1 LKMARIRQQH
11 PQNYTS
17 TGNINTEFENIL
29 RYINSAELGNKSVG
43 ELLDS
48 IFDASGDFDGVVQI
62 RLDTTA
68 GLQYRVGTY
77 ATDTE
82 GWLSIAAITDI
93 RGAAGSDVGTINAPI
108 FFNRQD
114 VTMAT
119 GATVIA
125 YTFEATT
132 DHVLVYL
139 NGILQ
144 ATSTYTVNST
154 ANTVTLGTAVGAGIK
169 ASIYSIRPSSISNYR
184 RQDSTAVANQVI
196 IPFIHTDQEQILVYR
211 NGILQQTGGSNDF
224 TSSSST
230 NTVTFNSALSVND
243 LISIFTIENTASV
256 RVAGLMTEDK
266 YTDANGFI
274 TYGKLAIT
282 DAEIPV
288 AKVATLATELADK
301 AHMNVGSSTPTGSDG
316 YLWVDTSGAV
326 AELKFKESGA
336 WLSTSPD
343 ASLPVPTS
351 TDALR
356 YLRVNSSG
364 SGFDIADLNLSSVVL
379 KTSKAAANGVASLDA
394 TGKIPT
400 SQFPVRY
407 SAAMYPLYKTGAV
420 TNGSLHLMRL
430 WKQILRVDGV
440 SLKCEAGTCDVTMTV
455 DGASAGSTYSVSA
468 TGSNQTFGTV
478 IQIDA
483 TSAGKSID
491 FTVTN
496 ANSACVGLQVSLS
509 TATAII

>member
-1 LKMARIRQQH
+1 MARIRQQH

-29 RYINSAELGNKSVG
+29 RYINSAEIGNKSVA

-48 IFDASGDFDGVVQI
+48 IFDEGGDFDGVVQV

-82 GWLSIAAITDI
+82 GWLSIADIEDI

-114 VTMAT
+114 VDLAT

-125 YTFEATT
+125 YNFEATT
-132 DHVLVYL
+132 DSVVLYL

-144 ATSTYTVNST
+144 AESTYTISSA
-154 ANTVTLGTAVGAGIK
+154 ANTITLSVAVGAGIK
-169 ASIYSIRPSSISNYR
+169 ASVYSIRPSAISNYR
-184 RQDSTAVANQVI
+184 RQDSTSVAGQVI
-196 IPFIHTDQEQILVYR
+196 VAFVHADTEQILVYR

-230 NTVTFNSALSVND
+230 NTVTFNTALSANE
-243 LISIFTIENTASV
+243 LISVLTIENTASV

-274 TYGKLAIT
+274 SYSKLALA
-282 DAEIPV
+282 DGEIPA
-288 AKVATLATELADK
+288 AKVATLTAELADK
-301 AHMNVGSSTPTGSDG
+301 AHMAVSSSTPVGATDG
-316 YLWVDTSGAV
+316 WLWLDTSAAT
-326 AELKFKESGA
+326 AELKFNESGA
-336 WLSTSPD
+336 WYSTSPD
-343 ASLPVPTS
+343 TSLPVPTS

-364 SGFDIADLNLSSVVL
+364 SGFEIADLNLSSVVM
-379 KTSKAAANGVASLDA
+379 KSSKGAANGVASLDA
-394 TGKIPT
+394 TGVIPVG
-400 SQFPVRY
+400 QLPVRY
-407 SAAMYPLYKTGAV
+407 SAAMYPVYKSGAV
-420 TNGSLHLMRL
+420 ANGDVHIMRL
-430 WKQILRVDGV
+430 WKQILRIDGLSV
-440 SLKCEAGTCDVTMTV
+440 RCEVGTCDVILTV
-455 DGASAGSTYSVSA
+455 EGSGAGSTYSVSSA
-468 TGSNQTFGTV
+468 GSNQTFGTV

-483 TSAGKSID
+483 TTAGKSLDIL
-491 FTVTN
+491 VTN
-496 ANSACVGLQVSLS
+496 ASSDCAGLQVSLS

>member
-1 LKMARIRQQH
+1 MARIRQQH

>member
-1 LKMARIRQQH
+1 MARIRQQH

-29 RYINSAELGNKSVG
+29 RYINSAELGNKSIA

>member
-1 LKMARIRQQH
+1 MARIRQQH

-82 GWLSIAAITDI
+82 GWLSIAAIADI

>member
-1 LKMARIRQQH
+1 MARIRQQH

-77 ATDTE
+77 ATDTG
-82 GWLSIAAITDI
+82 GWLSIAAIADI

>member
-1 LKMARIRQQH
+1 MARIRQQH

-29 RYINSAELGNKSVG
+29 RYINSAELGNKSIA

-48 IFDASGDFDGVVQI
+48 IFDASGDFDGVVQL

-77 ATDTE
+77 TTDTE
-82 GWLSIAAITDI
+82 GWLSIADIADI

-114 VTMAT
+114 IAMTS
-119 GATVIA
+119 GDTVIA
-125 YTFEATT
+125 YSFEATT

-144 ATSTYTVNST
+144 AVSTYTANSV
-154 ANTVTLGTAVGAGIK
+154 ANTVTLSTAVGAGIK

-184 RQDSTAVANQVI
+184 RQDSIAVANQVI
-196 IPFIHTDQEQILVYR
+196 IPFVHTDQEQILVYR
-211 NGILQQTGGSNDF
+211 NGILQQTGGANDF

-243 LISIFTIENTASV
+243 LITIFTIENTASV

-266 YTDANGFI
+266 YTNTDGFI
-274 TYGKLAIT
+274 TYGKLAIA
-282 DAEIPV
+282 DGEIPV
-288 AKVATLATELADK
+288 AKVATLAAEIADK
-301 AHMNVGSSTPTGSDG
+301 AHMNVGSSTPVGSDG

-336 WLSTSPD
+336 WYSTSPD

-356 YLRVNSSG
+356 YLRINSSG
-364 SGFDIADLNLSSVVL
+364 SGFEIADLNLSSVVL
-379 KTSKAAANGVASLDA
+379 KTSKGSANGVASLDA
-394 TGKIPT
+394 TGLIPN

-496 ANSACVGLQVSLS
+496 ADAACVGLQVSLS